1 MSLLIKALIAL
12 VIGVVVAFIVG
23 QVCKHFG
30 VDIFWGW
37 VAGVIAGLLYFVSGP
52 VPPQRPVLR

>member
-1 MSLLIKALIAL
+1 MSLILKALIAL

-30 VDIFWGW
+30 FDLFWGW
-37 VAGVIAGLLYFVSGP
+37 LIGVIAGLIYFFYSGP
-52 VPPQRPVLR
+52 VVPTRPVV